1 MNVAAG
7 KKAQY
12 RKSGWIFISIAVIL
26 ALVFLLY
33 PIIYSIVLSFHSTRG
48 LTSTFA
54 GFGNIE
60 RLLKD
65 KILFRALYNNFVF
78 LIFQVPIMLT
88 LGLIFAVMLNST
100 KLRFKSFYRLAL
112 FLPCVTSLVAYSV
125 LFKMIFQIDGI
136 INTVLLNIHLI
147 SSPINWLNDPFWAR
161 VTIIIALCWRW
172 TGYNMMFYL
181 SGLQNISRDS
191 LEAADIDGAGKIR
204 RFFYII
210 VPQLKPVILFT
221 TIMSTIGT
229 IQLFDEVVNLTAGGP
244 SNATL
249 TISQYI
255 YNHSFVYA
263 SNFGYSAALSYVIVI
278 IVSVLAYIQFKVAG
292 DDN

>member
-1 MNVAAG
+1 VNVVAS
-7 KKAQY
+7 KKEQN
-12 RKSGWIFISIAVIL
+12 RKTGWIFISVAVVL

-33 PIIYSIVLSFHSTRG
+33 PIIYSIILSFHSTKG
-48 LTSTFA
+48 LTSNFV

-65 KILFRALYNNFVF
+65 KILFKALYNNFIF

-88 LGLIFAVMLNST
+88 LGLVFAVMLNST
-100 KLRFKSFYRLAL
+100 KIKFRGFYRLAL

-136 INTVLLNIHLI
+136 VNNLLMNIHLI

-181 SGLQNISRDS
+181 SGLQNISRDT
-191 LEAADIDGAGKIR
+191 LEAAEIDGAGKIR
-204 RFFYII
+204 QFFYII
-210 VPQLKPVILFT
+210 IPQLKPVILFT

-229 IQLFDEVVNLTAGGP
+229 IQLFDEVVNLTEGGP
-244 SNATL
+244 ANATL

-255 YNHSFVYA
+255 YNHSFVFA
-263 SNFGYSAALSYVIVI
+263 SNFGYSAALSYVIVL
-278 IVSVLAYIQFKVAG
+278 IVSILAYIQFKVAG
-292 DDN
+292 DNS

>member
-1 MNVAAG
+1 
-7 KKAQY
+7 
-12 RKSGWIFISIAVIL
+12 
-26 ALVFLLY
+26 
-33 PIIYSIVLSFHSTRG
+33 
-48 LTSTFA
+48 
-54 GFGNIE
+54 
-60 RLLKD
+60 
-65 KILFRALYNNFVF
+65 
-78 LIFQVPIMLT
+78 MLT

-100 KLRFKSFYRLAL
+100 KIKFRSFYRLAL

-136 INTVLLNIHLI
+136 VNTLLMNIHLI
-147 SSPINWLNDPFWAR
+147 TAPINWLNDPFWAR
-161 VTIIIALCWRW
+161 VTIVIALCWRW

-191 LEAADIDGAGKIR
+191 LEAAEIDGAGKIR
-204 RFFYII
+204 QLFFII
-210 VPQLKPVILFT
+210 IPQLKPVILFT

-229 IQLFDEVVNLTAGGP
+229 IQLFDEVVNLTGGGP
-244 SNATL
+244 ANATL

>member
-1 MNVAAG
+1 VNVVAS
-7 KKAQY
+7 KKEQN
-12 RKSGWIFISIAVIL
+12 RKTGWIFISVAVVL

-33 PIIYSIVLSFHSTRG
+33 PIIYSIILSFHSTKG
-48 LTSTFA
+48 MTSHFV

-65 KILFRALYNNFVF
+65 KILFKALYNNFIF

-88 LGLIFAVMLNST
+88 LGLVFAVMLNST
-100 KLRFKSFYRLAL
+100 KIKFRGFYRLAL

-136 INTVLLNIHLI
+136 VNNLLMNIHLI

-181 SGLQNISRDS
+181 SGLQNISRDT
-191 LEAADIDGAGKIR
+191 LEAAEIDGAGKIR
-204 RFFYII
+204 QFFYII
-210 VPQLKPVILFT
+210 IPQLKPVILFT

-229 IQLFDEVVNLTAGGP
+229 IQLFDEVVNLTEGGP
-244 SNATL
+244 ANATL

-255 YNHSFVYA
+255 YNHSFVFA
-263 SNFGYSAALSYVIVI
+263 SNFGYSAALSYVIVL
-278 IVSVLAYIQFKVAG
+278 IVSILAYIQFKVAG
-292 DDN
+292 DNS